1 MVAEKSLWK
10 LSKERQIM
18 SEIERDKEDRE
29 QAEGVDN
36 RAQSCTGLSYPGSA
50 IGWPPPRSLK
60 QAH

>member
-1 MVAEKSLWK
+1 
-10 LSKERQIM
+10 M
-18 SEIERDKEDRE
+18 SEIEREKEDRE